1 MSNFDKA
8 RLNLVA
14 PLVLME
20 LKHWHG
26 SINDCIIE
34 YCREYNLKFNDLQRA
49 VDALIDKGGNDD

>member
-26 SINDCIIE
+26 SFSDCV
-34 YCREYNLKFNDLQRA
+34 REYAAEYHLNPYDLMRA
-49 VDALIDKGGNDD
+49 VDALVDKGASND